1 MVVLAGVKELYQVRY
16 YFSCFCYIIMAVSK
30 KLPLI
35 FPPVLVFSNATLL
48 MTKAQCL
55 SHSVLA
61 SCVLLSEAFS
71 VQQLQKLRLSRL
83 FGTFTPGTATSPSQ
97 SSSQFVHSRS
107 KIPCHIIVQARY
119 HNLLLSFLRSLILLL
134 QLMSTTKVSSDG
146 SLKPLVSCPGCAL

>member
-30 KLPLI
+30 KLLLI
-35 FPPVLVFSNATLL
+35 FPPVLVFSATLL
-48 MTKAQCL
+48 MTRARCL
-55 SHSVLA
+55 SHSVLT

-71 VQQLQKLRLSRL
+71 IQQLQKLRLFS
-83 FGTFTPGTATSPSQ
+83 TFTPGTATSPSQ